1 MKYSLLL
8 LLALVPACGDN
19 STVETPAPDA
29 PPAVPML
36 SIGGTASQRSTS
48 GAVPIEGVTVAAYAN
63 TDENTPVATAT
74 TDANGNFTLM
84 IETNGVAL
92 QGYLKASM
100 SGLVDTY
107 WYPPGPLTNDYMDAG
122 LNMIAPG
129 TLDLLGN
136 TLCRAN
142 LDTTKGVIAV
152 EIDDASK
159 TPVQGA
165 TVSTDPAASS
175 YCYDSGAFPSPSATV
190 TDTDGIAY
198 MFNVTGDVTVSANK
212 DGSTFKPFALKAR
225 GGALTT
231 AKILP

>member
-1 MKYSLLL
+1 MKYSLFL
-8 LLALVPACGDN
+8 LLAVVPACGDN
-19 STVETPAPDA
+19 SMTETPAPDA

-36 SIGGTASQRSTS
+36 SIAGTANQRSTS
-48 GAVPIEGVTVAAYAN
+48 GAIPVEGVTVAAYAN
-63 TDENTPVATAT
+63 TDENTPMATAT
-74 TDANGNFTLM
+74 TDADGKFTLM

-100 SGLVDTY
+100 AGLVDTY

-129 TLDLLGN
+129 TLDLLAN

-142 LDTTKGVIAV
+142 QDLTKGLIAV

-165 TVSTDPAASS
+165 TVSSDPAATT
-175 YCYDSGAFPSPSATV
+175 YCYDSGAFPSPTATA
-190 TDTDGIAY
+190 TDIDGDAF
-198 MFNVTGDVTVSANK
+198 MFNVTGDVTITAEKAGSA
-212 DGSTFKPFALKAR
+212 FKPFSLKAR

-231 AKILP
+231 AKIVP